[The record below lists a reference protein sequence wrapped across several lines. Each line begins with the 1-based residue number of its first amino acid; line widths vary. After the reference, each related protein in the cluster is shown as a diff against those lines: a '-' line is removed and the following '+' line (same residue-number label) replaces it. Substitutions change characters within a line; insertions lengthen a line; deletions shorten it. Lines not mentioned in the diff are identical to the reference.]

1 MGIKLDLESPLEGI
15 GAAERP
21 MSLDN
26 LDGFYHKK
34 RKLAQKAR
42 NKRNPPPFYYQ
53 VFLLDNFNI
62 ITRLHPC
69 LLSQGDPW
77 HR

>member
-53 VFLLDNFNI
+53 VFLLDHFNI

>member
-26 LDGFYHKK
+26 LDGFYQKK
-34 RKLAQKAR
+34 RELAQKAR
-42 NKRNPPPFYYQ
+42 NKRNPLPFYYQ